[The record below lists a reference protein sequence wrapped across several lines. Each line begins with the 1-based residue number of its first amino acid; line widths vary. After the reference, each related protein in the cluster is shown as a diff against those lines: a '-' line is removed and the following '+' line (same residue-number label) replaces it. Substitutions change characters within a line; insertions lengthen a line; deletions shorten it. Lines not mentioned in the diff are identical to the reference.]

1 MSAVVLPAYRPRP
14 QRPSSFARRSAY
26 QKGLFAEY
34 DRISAAIERE
44 DRETILSRSADA
56 IEALMTEQVDRERQG
71 DLHGATILS
80 GRIAAWRFQVGARR
94 TE

>member
-1 MSAVVLPAYRPRP
+1 MSAVVLPTFRPRP

-26 QKGLFAEY
+26 QKGLFAES
-34 DRISAAIERE
+34 DRIFAAIEQE
-44 DRETILSRSADA
+44 DRETILSRSAEVN
-56 IEALMTEQVDRERQG
+56 EALMAEQVDRERQG
-71 DLHGATILS
+71 DLRGATILS

>member
-1 MSAVVLPAYRPRP
+1 MSAVVLPTFRPRP

-26 QKGLFAEY
+26 QKGLFAES
-34 DRISAAIERE
+34 DRIFAAIEQE
-44 DRETILSRSADA
+44 DRETILSRSAEV
-56 IEALMTEQVDRERQG
+56 IEALMAEQVDRERQG
-71 DLHGATILS
+71 DLRGATILS

>member
-26 QKGLFAEY
+26 QKGLFAES
-34 DRISAAIERE
+34 DRIFAAIEQE
-44 DRETILSRSADA
+44 DRETILSRSAEA
-56 IEALMTEQVDRERQG
+56 IEALMTERADCERRG
-71 DLHGATILS
+71 DLRMAAILS